1 MQTLR
6 ELLSDTNCRNKDELF
21 QEIAKEL
28 MYNHIIQKGKYQY
41 EIVEIEF
48 YYYSQEHQD
57 VITYPRKME
66 AGRWFFHPSGVDLT
80 FASKGDIRLKDDKL
94 IIGNDACFGGILI
107 RGIQCKSN
115 GEYIFGPLKCVD
127 ELWDNFDAFG
137 TSEKEEYPILKRCDG
152 INECNLRRCKR
163 YVNIKKDELLNRVK
177 GWASQAGLSWNDNAA
192 NVYIDGLYNA
202 KYRYFNLPAY
212 EEAALAKI
220 PSRIRPAKDT
230 LISC

>member
-28 MYNHIIQKGKYQY
+28 MCNHIIQKGECQY

-57 VITYPRKME
+57 VITYPREME

-80 FASKGDIRLKDDKL
+80 FASKDDAL
-94 IIGNDACFGGILI
+94 SEGGNAYFGGVLI
-107 RGIQCKSN
+107 RGLHCKHN
-115 GEYIFGPLKCVD
+115 GNEKYIFGPLNCVY
-127 ELWDNFDAFG
+127 ELWDDFDAFG
-137 TSEKEEYPILKRCDG
+137 TSEKEEYPILRRCDG

-163 YVNIKKDELLNRVK
+163 HVNIKKEELPNRVK
-177 GWASQAGLSWNDNAA
+177 GWASRAGLSWDKDAVNA
-192 NVYIDGLYNA
+192 YIDGLYNA

-212 EEAALAKI
+212 EEATLAEI

-230 LISC
+230 LSSC

>member
-28 MYNHIIQKGKYQY
+28 MCNHIIQKRECQY

-80 FASKGDIRLKDDKL
+80 FASKGDIRLKDGK
-94 IIGNDACFGGILI
+94 IGNDACFGGILI

-115 GEYIFGPLKCVD
+115 GEYIFGPLNCVY

-137 TSEKEEYPILKRCDG
+137 TSEKEEYPILKRCDD

-163 YVNIKKDELLNRVK
+163 YVNIKKEELLNR
-177 GWASQAGLSWNDNAA
+177 ASQAGLRWDEDAVNA
-192 NVYIDGLYNA
+192 YIKGLYNA

-212 EEAALAKI
+212 EESALAKI
-220 PSRIRPAKDT
+220 PSRIRPDKDT